1 MRFRFG
7 LTGLLVLLV
16 GLALVIP
23 VPYLVLKPGP
33 VFNTIG
39 TVAGHELITISG
51 TQTYPT
57 SGELNMTTVSEFG
70 GPVDGVSV
78 GQALWALMS
87 KTDRVVPRE
96 LFYNENQTAE
106 QNAAQN
112 AEAFS
117 SSQSY
122 AIAAAMKYLKQP
134 VVDSIV
140 VSSVTEGAP
149 AQGLLRA
156 GDIITSLDG
165 VAMKTPEQV
174 VAAIRAKPVGTKF
187 DFGVTRKHQPMTVTV
202 ATAPKVDDPTTPE
215 NETGTP
221 YVGIGVDTLYSAN
234 FDVNFALDGVGGPS
248 AGTMFAIGIV
258 DKLTPGALS
267 DGKKIAGTGTIDPDG
282 NVGPIGGIAQKLVG
296 ARNAGVVLFLAP
308 VSNCDEVVG
317 HIPSGLTVAPM
328 KTLADGISN
337 IEKFTHGQ
345 SLPVCTANNK

>member
-7 LTGLLVLLV
+7 LTGLLVLIV
-16 GLALVIP
+16 GAALVIP

-39 TVAGHELITISG
+39 TVEGHELITISG
-51 TQTYPT
+51 TDTYPT
-57 SGELNMTTVSEFG
+57 TGELNMTTVSEFG

-78 GQALWALMS
+78 GQAMWALMS
-87 KTDRVVPRE
+87 STDRVVPRE
-96 LFYNENQTAE
+96 QFYNENQTAE

-117 SSQSY
+117 TSQSY
-122 AIAAAMKYLKQP
+122 AISAALKYLKQP
-134 VVDSIV
+134 VVEEIV

-156 GDIITSLDG
+156 GDVINTLNG

-174 VAAIRAKPVGTKF
+174 VSAIRAKPVGTEF
-187 DFGVTRKHQPMTVTV
+187 VFGVTRGNSPMSVKIT
-202 ATAPKVDDPTTPE
+202 TAPKVDDPTTPE
-215 NETGTP
+215 NETGIP
-221 YVGIGVDTLYSAN
+221 FVGIGVDMLYSAN
-234 FDVNFALDGVGGPS
+234 FNVDFALNGVGGPS

-258 DKLTPGALS
+258 DKLTPGALA

-296 ARNAGVVLFLAP
+296 ARKAGVVLFLAP
-308 VSNCDEVVG
+308 ISNCDEVVG
-317 HIPSGLTVAPM
+317 HIPDGLTVAPM
-328 KTLADGISN
+328 KTMADGISH
-337 IEKFTHGQ
+337 IEKFTHGEK
-345 SLPVCTANNK
+345 LPTCPAK

>member
-1 MRFRFG
+1 MRFRYG
-7 LTGLLVLLV
+7 LTGLLVVLV

-51 TQTYPT
+51 TKTYPT

-78 GQALWALMS
+78 GQAMWALVS

-96 LFYNENQTAE
+96 QFYNENQTAE

-134 VVDSIV
+134 VVENIVISSI
-140 VSSVTEGAP
+140 TEGAP

-156 GDIITSLDG
+156 GDYINTLDG

-174 VAAIRAKPVGTKF
+174 VTAIRAKPVGTEF
-187 DFGVTRKHQPMTVTV
+187 EFGVTRDQSSLAVTV
-202 ATAPKVDDPTTPE
+202 ATAPKVDDPATPE
-215 NETGTP
+215 NETGIP
-221 YVGIGVDTLYSAN
+221 FVGIGVDLLYSAN
-234 FDVNFALDGVGGPS
+234 FDVSFALDGVGGPS
-248 AGTMFAIGIV
+248 AGTMFAMGIV

-267 DGKKIAGTGTIDPDG
+267 AGKKIAGTGTIDPDG

-296 ARNAGVVLFLAP
+296 ARKAGVVLFLAP

-317 HIPSGLTVAPM
+317 HIPDGLTVAPM
-328 KTLADGISN
+328 KTLSDGISN
-337 IEKFTHGQ
+337 VEKFTRGEK
-345 SLPVCTANNK
+345 LPVCSATK